1 MMNEEKEIKILLT
14 ESEYN
19 LLDRYFKWTMNI
31 TQTNHYF
38 GSENDIRKKGDTYR
52 IREKK
57 GKYYLQVKRS
67 EERRVGKECRS
78 RWSPYH

>member
-38 GSENDIRKKGDTYR
+38 GSENDIRKKGDTLGLYNDAYASSR
-52 IREKK
+52 LVKVK
-57 GKYYLQVKRS
+57 G
-67 EERRVGKECRS
+67 
-78 RWSPYH
+78 

>member
-38 GSENDIRKKGDTYR
+38 GSENDIRKKASC
-52 IREKK
+52 I
-57 GKYYLQVKRS
+57 L
-67 EERRVGKECRS
+67 
-78 RWSPYH
+78 

>member
-31 TQTNHYF
+31 TQT
-38 GSENDIRKKGDTYR
+38 
-52 IREKK
+52 
-57 GKYYLQVKRS
+57 
-67 EERRVGKECRS
+67 RR
-78 RWSPYH
+78 